1 MSKKLE
7 SCHFASP
14 SMTHCVMDK
23 IHLPREMPPNGESAE
38 RITAL
43 PRIHPAAY
51 RLWWPHDATHQSRF
65 ENRNGSLQNTG
76 CRLKCG
82 YPVRKVSF

>member
-23 IHLPREMPPNGESAE
+23 IHLPREMPPE
-38 RITAL
+38 R
-43 PRIHPAAY
+43 
-51 RLWWPHDATHQSRF
+51 
-65 ENRNGSLQNTG
+65 
-76 CRLKCG
+76 
-82 YPVRKVSF
+82 